1 MLVLRLGSLGTST
14 WVKIIKTASHSLPET
29 TEAPVSLHRLQ
40 SLVVR
45 AQEMADDSQDLFGE
59 SNYIFVSCS
68 IFLLC
73 FNVLCFH

>member
-1 MLVLRLGSLGTST
+1 MLVLRLGFLGTST
-14 WVKIIKTASHSLPET
+14 WVKTIKTASHSLPET

-59 SNYIFVSCS
+59 SNCIFVFCS
-68 IFLLC
+68 NIFYC
-73 FNVLCFH
+73 VNVLCFH